1 LVVSHELKGFDRL
14 REIVQIA
21 WERLKVIASIV
32 GDAQAQAIAT
42 LFYFTIMIPFGL
54 ISRFST
60 DPLQSKSKTQWLE
73 REAVPT
79 DLEAAKRQG

>member
-1 LVVSHELKGFDRL
+1 M

-32 GDAQAQAIAT
+32 GDVQAQVIAT
-42 LFYFTIMIPFGL
+42 LFYFTIIVPFGL
-54 ISRFST
+54 ISRFSS
-60 DPLQSKSKTQWLE
+60 DPLQIKSKAQWLE
-73 REAVPT
+73 REAVPN